1 MLTWKETMIIPVN
14 IETVWKLFDIDQMQ
28 RIMPQ
33 VIDMKVLD
41 KKPGI
46 VGSTYEQTYKE
57 GKRIMK
63 YVVTDLE
70 HEDKPDRKH
79 NRSGFHLAN
88 MFAIEADYV
97 LERINDNETRFTYS
111 GQNEGI
117 NFLGKVMLKLMPK
130 KQNDKVIQPFMDRVY
145 KEAIKEHNS

>member
-1 MLTWKETMIIPVN
+1 MLTWKETIIIPAN
-14 IETVWKLFDIDQMQ
+14 IETIWHLFDIDQMQ

-33 VIDMKVLD
+33 VIDMRVID
-41 KKPGI
+41 KKPGV

-63 YVVTDLE
+63 YIVTDLE
-70 HEDKPDRKH
+70 HEDTPSRKH
-79 NRSGFHLAN
+79 NRSGFKLAN

-97 LERINDNETRFTYS
+97 LERINDHETRFTYS

-117 NFLGKVMLKLMPK
+117 NLLGKIMLKVMPK
-130 KQNDKVIQPFMDRVY
+130 KQNDKVVQSFMERVY
-145 KEAIKEHNS
+145 TEATKEQS

>member
-1 MLTWKETMIIPVN
+1 MLTWKETMIIPAN
-14 IETVWKLFDIDQMQ
+14 IETIWHLFDIDQMQ

-33 VIDMKVLD
+33 VIDMRVID
-41 KKPGI
+41 KKPGV

-63 YVVTDLE
+63 YIVTDLE
-70 HEDKPDRKH
+70 HEDTPSRKH
-79 NRSGFHLAN
+79 NRSGFKLAN

-97 LERINDNETRFTYS
+97 LERINDHETLFTYS

-117 NFLGKVMLKLMPK
+117 NLLGKIMLKVMPK
-130 KQNDKVIQPFMDRVY
+130 KQNDKVVQSFMERVY
-145 KEAIKEHNS
+145 TEATKEQS

>member
-1 MLTWKETMIIPVN
+1 MLTWKETMIIPAN
-14 IETVWKLFDIDQMQ
+14 IETIWHLFDIDQMQ

-33 VIDMKVLD
+33 VIDVRVID
-41 KKPGI
+41 KKPGV

-63 YVVTDLE
+63 YIVTDLE
-70 HEDKPDRKH
+70 HEDTPSRKH
-79 NRSGFHLAN
+79 NRSGFKLAN

-97 LERINDNETRFTYS
+97 LERINDHETLFTYS

-117 NFLGKVMLKLMPK
+117 NLLGKIMLKVMPK
-130 KQNDKVIQPFMDRVY
+130 KQNDKVVQSFMERVY
-145 KEAIKEHNS
+145 TEATKEQS

>member
-1 MLTWKETMIIPVN
+1 MLTWKETIIIPAN
-14 IETVWKLFDIDQMQ
+14 IETIWHLFDIEQMQ

-33 VIDMKVLD
+33 VIDMRVID
-41 KKPGI
+41 KKPGV

-63 YVVTDLE
+63 YIVTDLE
-70 HEDKPDRKH
+70 HEDTPSRKH
-79 NRSGFHLAN
+79 NRSGFKLAN

-97 LERINDNETRFTYS
+97 LERINDHETHFTYS

-117 NFLGKVMLKLMPK
+117 NLLGKIMLKIMPK
-130 KQNDKVIQPFMDRVY
+130 KQNDKVVQSFMERVY
-145 KEAIKEHNS
+145 AEATKEQS

>member
-1 MLTWKETMIIPVN
+1 MLTWKETIIIPAN
-14 IETVWKLFDIDQMQ
+14 IETIWQLFDIDQMQ

-33 VIDMKVLD
+33 VIDMRVID
-41 KKPGI
+41 KKPGV

-63 YVVTDLE
+63 YIVTDLE
-70 HEDKPDRKH
+70 HEDTPSRKH
-79 NRSGFHLAN
+79 NRSGFKLAN

-97 LERINDNETRFTYS
+97 LERINDHETCFTYS

-117 NFLGKVMLKLMPK
+117 NLLGKIMLKVMPK
-130 KQNDKVIQPFMDRVY
+130 KQNDKVVQSFMERVY
-145 KEAIKEHNS
+145 TEATKEQS